1 MLNLVE
7 DPGRLLDEQVEDD
20 DGLDD
25 EELEGRDTEE
35 VAETTELPLRGRGGV
50 EATLRPRPLTPQREG
65 GRR

>member
-7 DPGRLLDEQVEDD
+7 DPGRRRDEEDVD
-20 DGLDD
+20 DEDGLD

-35 VAETTELPLRGRGGV
+35 VAETTELPLRGRDG
-50 EATLRPRPLTPQREG
+50 ATTWRPRPLTPQREG